1 MLETRSNAAE
11 IMDDFSIRGEEVE
24 GALRSIERVNYWLGG
39 TRVLLS
45 GFERAL
51 ADPFLA
57 CLDRPL
63 VVHDL
68 GCGGGDGLRELA
80 RWGHE
85 SGIAL
90 QLTGVDAN
98 ASILAYA
105 RDRSL
110 DFPEIRFEQRD
121 ILHPSFEPR
130 EADVVTF
137 NLCLHHFTEDQIT
150 TLLQRCRDGGVR
162 AVIVNDLH
170 RHWLAYGLFNLVCV
184 VFRAPRIARLDGL
197 LSVRKGFRRNELADL
212 ASVAGSDADGLRWRW
227 AFRYQLVLFFRH

>member
-1 MLETRSNAAE
+1 MLETRSHAAE
-11 IMDDFSIRGEEVE
+11 IMDDFSIHGEDVKR
-24 GALRSIERVNYWLGG
+24 ALRSIERVNYWLGG

-45 GFERAL
+45 SFERATADSSL
-51 ADPFLA
+51 AR
-57 CLDRPL
+57 LDRAL

-80 RWGHE
+80 RWGRQ

-110 DFPEIRFEQRD
+110 DYPEIRFEQRD
-121 ILHPSFEPR
+121 ILHPSFAPR
-130 EADVVTF
+130 GADVVTL
-137 NLCLHHFTEDQIT
+137 NLCLHHFTESQIT
-150 TLLQRCRDGGVR
+150 TLLRRCRDGGVR

-170 RHWLAYGLFNLVCV
+170 RHWLAYSLFSLVCV
-184 VFRAPRIARLDGL
+184 VFGAPRIARLDGL
-197 LSVRKGFRRNELADL
+197 LSVCKGFRRDELADL
-212 ASVAGSDADGLRWRW
+212 ADAAGSKAVLLRWRW
-227 AFRYQLVLFFRH
+227 AFRYQLVLFFR